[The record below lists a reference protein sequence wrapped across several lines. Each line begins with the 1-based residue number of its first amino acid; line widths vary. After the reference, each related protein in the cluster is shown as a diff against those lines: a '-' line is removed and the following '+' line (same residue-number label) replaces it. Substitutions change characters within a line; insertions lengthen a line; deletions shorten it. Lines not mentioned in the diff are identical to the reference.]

1 MGWSFDTHLA
11 RSTKRTTLAA
21 AVIVMA
27 AVVMLLWLGSLRS
40 VDTVSADGN
49 RSVTDC
55 PQAMLEE
62 CDEVISQLRPFV
74 EPNHGSAGYAYGE
87 QLGVRS
93 GFLGITDIPIF
104 TNTSNLFGE
113 EEPALGSEA
122 HSVGM
127 EGAPKCHLPGIPC
140 IHIHAPGY
148 HGHSAS
154 DPVSGGLRDY

>member
-1 MGWSFDTHLA
+1 MGWSFDTHLTG
-11 RSTKRTTLAA
+11 STNRTTLAA

-62 CDEVISQLRPFV
+62 CAEVISQLRPFV
-74 EPNHGSAGYAYGE
+74 EPNYGSAGYAYGE
-87 QLGVRS
+87 QAAVRS

-127 EGAPKCHLPGIPC
+127 EGAPKSLLPGIPC
-140 IHIHAPGY
+140 LHNNAPVY
-148 HGHSAS
+148 HGQSANV
-154 DPVSGGLRDY
+154 PVSGGLRYY

>member
-1 MGWSFDTHLA
+1 MGWSFDTHLT

-55 PQAMLEE
+55 PQATLEE

-74 EPNHGSAGYAYGE
+74 EPDYRSADYAYGE
-87 QLGVRS
+87 QEAVRS
-93 GFLGITDIPIF
+93 EFLGIPDVSIF

-113 EEPALGSEA
+113 QETEGSEA

-127 EGAPKCHLPGIPC
+127 EGAQKCLLPGIPC
-140 IHIHAPGY
+140 LHNNAPVY
-148 HGHSAS
+148 HGQSAGV
-154 DPVSGGLRDY
+154 PVSGGLRYY